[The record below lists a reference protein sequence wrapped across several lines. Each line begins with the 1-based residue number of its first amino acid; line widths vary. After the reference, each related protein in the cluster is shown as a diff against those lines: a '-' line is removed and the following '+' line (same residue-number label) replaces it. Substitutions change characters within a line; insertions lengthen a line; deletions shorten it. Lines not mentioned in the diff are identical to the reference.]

1 MTSRARLRLTVAGTF
16 SVLALLALGCAGG
29 GGGGGEQKIT
39 VGVYGSMTGGDATFG
54 QSTKTGFELALSEL
68 QASQQGM
75 IGGIRIVSVVEDDQG
90 RPEEAAT
97 VVQKLINQDQ
107 VACVVGEVAS
117 SRSLAA
123 APICQQNEVPMISP
137 SSTNPKVTQVGDFIF
152 RMCFLD
158 DFQGASIARFAAEN
172 LKLKK
177 VAVLKDVKN
186 DYSVA
191 LAQYFTEA
199 FARMGGTVVVEQTYS
214 SGDADFR
221 APLTTIKARN
231 PEAII
236 VPGYYTEAGL
246 IARQARELGLN
257 VPILGGDGW
266 ESEKLIEIGGA
277 AMNDCYYTNHW
288 SLDQPQLQ
296 PFLTAY
302 KAKYQSEPDA
312 IAGLAYD
319 AGKVLFASLTK
330 LSTDDPAAFKALAT
344 TSTGEPRKAAERKLR
359 DLIAATRDY
368 AGVTGTITLDANR
381 NASKPIVVIAVKDG
395 KKVFAASMEP
405 SASTP

>member
-1 MTSRARLRLTVAGTF
+1 MTSRARLRLSMTLTA
-16 SVLALLALGCAGG
+16 LALLALGCAGG
-29 GGGGGEQKIT
+29 GGGGDQKI
-39 VGVYGSMTGGDATFG
+39 VIGVYGSMTGGDATFG

-68 QASQQGM
+68 QTSQQGM

-97 VVQKLINQDQ
+97 VVQKLINQDR

-123 APICQQNEVPMISP
+123 APICQQNEVPMITP
-137 SSTNPKVTQVGDFIF
+137 SSTNPRVTQVGDYIF

-199 FARMGGTVVVEQTYS
+199 FAKMGGTVVVEQTYS
-214 SGDADFR
+214 SGDPDFR
-221 APLTTIKARN
+221 APLTKIKARN
-231 PEAII
+231 PEALI

-246 IARQARELGLN
+246 IARQARELGLK

-266 ESEKLIEIGGA
+266 ESEKLIEIGGE
-277 AMNDCYYTNHW
+277 AMNGCYYTNHW

-296 PFLTAY
+296 PFVTAY
-302 KAKYQSEPDA
+302 RAKYQSEPDA

-319 AGKVLFASLTK
+319 AGKVLFAALTK
-330 LSTDDPAAFKALAT
+330 LATDDPAGFKALVS
-344 TSTGEPRKAAERKLR
+344 TSSGEARTAASRKLR
-359 DLIAATRDY
+359 DNIAATKGY
-368 AGVTGTITLDANR
+368 AGVTGTISLDANR
-381 NASKPIVVIAVKDG
+381 NAQKPIVVIEVKDG
-395 KKVFAASMEP
+395 KKVFAASMEQ
-405 SASTP
+405 SAPTP

>member
-1 MTSRARLRLTVAGTF
+1 MTSRARLRLTVAGTLTA
-16 SVLALLALGCAGG
+16 LALLVLGCAGG
-29 GGGGGEQKIT
+29 GGGGEQKI
-39 VGVYGSMTGGDATFG
+39 VIGVYGSLTGGDATFG

-68 QASQQGM
+68 EQSQQGM
-75 IGGIRIVSVVEDDQG
+75 IGGIRIASVVEDDQG

-97 VVQKLINQDQ
+97 VVQKLINQDR

-137 SSTNPKVTQVGDFIF
+137 SSTNPKVTQVGDYIF

-158 DFQGASIARFAAEN
+158 DFQGESIARFAAEN

-191 LAQYFTEA
+191 LAQYFTAA
-199 FARMGGTVVVEQTYS
+199 FARLGGTVVVEQSYS
-214 SGDADFR
+214 SGDPDFR
-221 APLTTIKARN
+221 AALTVVKARN
-231 PEAII
+231 PQALI

-246 IARQARELGLN
+246 IARQARELGIT

-266 ESEKLIEIGGA
+266 ESQKLIEIGGA
-277 AMNDCYYTNHW
+277 AMNGCYYTNHW

-302 KAKYQSEPDA
+302 RAKYQSEPDA

-319 AGKVLFASLTK
+319 AAKVLFASLQK
-330 LSTDDPAAFKALAT
+330 LATDDPAAFKALASN
-344 TSTGEPRKAAERKLR
+344 STGEARTAASRKLR
-359 DLIAATRDY
+359 DNIAATRDY

-381 NASKPIVVIAVKDG
+381 NARKPIVVIEVKDG
-395 KKVFAASMEP
+395 KKVFATSMEQ
-405 SASTP
+405 SAPTP

>member
-1 MTSRARLRLTVAGTF
+1 MTSRARLRLTMTLTA
-16 SVLALLALGCAGG
+16 LALLALGCAGG
-29 GGGGGEQKIT
+29 GGGGDQKI
-39 VGVYGSMTGGDATFG
+39 VIGVYGSMTGGDATFG

-68 QASQQGM
+68 QTSQQGM
-75 IGGIRIVSVVEDDQG
+75 IGGIRIESVVEDDQG

-97 VVQKLINQDQ
+97 VVQKLINQDR

-123 APICQQNEVPMISP
+123 APICQQNEVPMITP
-137 SSTNPKVTQVGDFIF
+137 SSTNPRVTQVGDYIF

-158 DFQGASIARFAAEN
+158 DFQGESIARFAAEN

-191 LAQYFTEA
+191 LAQYFTAA
-199 FARMGGTVVVEQTYS
+199 FAKLGGTVVVEQTYS
-214 SGDADFR
+214 SGDPDFR
-221 APLTTIKARN
+221 APLTKIKARN
-231 PEAII
+231 PEALI

-246 IARQARELGLN
+246 IARQARELGIT

-266 ESEKLIEIGGA
+266 ESEKLIEIGGD
-277 AMNDCYYTNHW
+277 AMNGCYYTNHW

-296 PFLTAY
+296 PFVTAY
-302 KAKYQSEPDA
+302 RSKYQSEPDA

-319 AGKVLFASLTK
+319 AGKVLFAALQK
-330 LSTDDPAAFKALAT
+330 LATDDPAAFKALA
-344 TSTGEPRKAAERKLR
+344 SNSSGEARVAASRKLR
-359 DLIAATRDY
+359 DNIAATRDY
-368 AGVTGTITLDANR
+368 AGVTGTISLDANR
-381 NASKPIVVIAVKDG
+381 NARKPIVVIEVKDG
-395 KKVFAASMEP
+395 KKVFAASMEQ
-405 SASTP
+405 SAPTP